1 MALFGILAITVLLTG
16 WLAMGTLAWLAISVA
31 TRGNAGLGMLPLAWF
46 TGVVAA
52 LIVPMLGFTGGG
64 GLLSSFFVAFLA
76 PLFLMTARRWAM
88 RAQEPERTPEAA
100 HAHEAK

>member
-1 MALFGILAITVLLTG
+1 MALFGILAMAVLLIG
-16 WLAMGTLAWLAISVA
+16 WLAVGTLAWLVVSVA

-46 TGVVAA
+46 TAVVAA

-64 GLLSSFFVAFLA
+64 GLLSSFVVALAA
-76 PLFLMTARRWAM
+76 PLMLLSARRWAM
-88 RAQEPERTPEAA
+88 RAQQPARTTDSA